1 MSREKLSNTGCIM
14 VTGTGKSAISLDK
27 IFCGPV
33 SPVSSLMDLEGPNQ
47 VQTSSRC
54 VFLTLDRKDC
64 MAFCERCSWVIN
76 QGLCIRPRQVRPG
89 ARCV

>member
-1 MSREKLSNTGCIM
+1 M

-33 SPVSSLMDLEGPNQ
+33 SPESPLMDREGPNS
-47 VQTSSRC
+47 VQTSSRPC
-54 VFLTLDRKDC
+54 VYLTADRKDC
-64 MAFCERCSWVIN
+64 MAYCERCYWVIN
-76 QGLCIRPRQVRPG
+76 QGMCIKPHQTRPG